1 MERRYSQIER
11 ESLAILWAIQ
21 RFSVYLFGM
30 NFVVYTDHKP
40 LERIFT
46 SSHDAPARIQ
56 KWILKLQ
63 PYTFYVKYIKG
74 GCFNPSDIL
83 SRATT
88 REYNEFDNKLS
99 GRTEQYITGLTES
112 TLPVAITLQEI
123 NTASE
128 QDKLLTQVRKC
139 LHTNR
144 WQKQGNMK
152 PYFQVRNEL
161 SVKDSLVLKENKF
174 SFLKE
179 GLPS

>member
-1 MERRYSQIER
+1 
-11 ESLAILWAIQ
+11 
-21 RFSVYLFGM
+21 M
-30 NFVVYTDHKP
+30 NFVVYTDQKL

-63 PYTFYVKYIKG
+63 PYTFSVKYIKG

-83 SRATT
+83 SRSTT
-88 REYNEFDNKLS
+88 HECNEFDNKLS
-99 GRTEQYITGLTES
+99 SRTEQYITCLTES
-112 TLPVAITLQEI
+112 TLPVAITLQDI
-123 NTASE
+123 KTASE
-128 QDKLLTQVRKC
+128 QDKLLIQVRKC

-161 SVKDSLVLKENKF
+161 SVKDSLVEKRK
-174 SFLKE
+174 
-179 GLPS
+179 

>member
-1 MERRYSQIER
+1 
-11 ESLAILWAIQ
+11 
-21 RFSVYLFGM
+21 M

-46 SSHDAPARIQ
+46 SSHDAPARIH

-63 PYTFYVKYIKG
+63 SYTFSGKYIKG
-74 GCFNPSDIL
+74 DCFNPSDML

-88 REYNEFDNKLS
+88 LKCNEFDNKLS
-99 GRTEQYITGLTES
+99 SRTEQYITGLTES

-123 NTASE
+123 KTASE
-128 QDKLLTQVRKC
+128 LDKLLTQVRIC

-161 SVKDSLVLKENKF
+161 LVEDSLVLKGNKVVI
-174 SFLKE
+174 LKQLQTRILDLANE
-179 GLPS
+179 SHRGLMKIKQVAKK

>member
-1 MERRYSQIER
+1 MNQKQSNGELKPVAYASRTLNPVERRYSQIER

-63 PYTFYVKYIKG
+63 SYTFSVKYIKG

-83 SRATT
+83 S
-88 REYNEFDNKLS
+88 
-99 GRTEQYITGLTES
+99 
-112 TLPVAITLQEI
+112 
-123 NTASE
+123 
-128 QDKLLTQVRKC
+128 
-139 LHTNR
+139 
-144 WQKQGNMK
+144 
-152 PYFQVRNEL
+152 
-161 SVKDSLVLKENKF
+161 
-174 SFLKE
+174 
-179 GLPS
+179 